1 MERRAPAGD
10 NVIPGGDDTDIMGGD
25 AIDIRL
31 IHTYTCICTY
41 IHWYIFISS
50 QRTLTRNNFTDNPD
64 LLSTTWLTSAQEKE
78 LCCSAW
84 QSSVMTI
91 FHFEVYVFFTCT

>member
-31 IHTYTCICTY
+31 IHTYTRAYALI
-41 IHWYIFISS
+41 
-50 QRTLTRNNFTDNPD
+50 FTDT
-64 LLSTTWLTSAQEKE
+64 L
-78 LCCSAW
+78 
-84 QSSVMTI
+84 
-91 FHFEVYVFFTCT
+91 

>member
-31 IHTYTCICTY
+31 IHTYTCICTV
-41 IHWYIFISS
+41 
-50 QRTLTRNNFTDNPD
+50 LTFTD
-64 LLSTTWLTSAQEKE
+64 T
-78 LCCSAW
+78 
-84 QSSVMTI
+84 
-91 FHFEVYVFFTCT
+91 H